1 MKNCLVF
8 VVCGLICLTVRA
20 SWYWPFGDDDD
31 DKVRLSELIEP
42 ASILIEEASDLAA
55 EGKVA
60 ESVEK
65 YREALKELDRV
76 EAENPDRIDKPE
88 FATIKTKRAYVSATI
103 DSLLLDQ
110 ARSNARAVAVSDTTE
125 LEKRLEEE
133 RRAKREERGAKSE
146 EKAESRKQR
155 GEKREEGGAKSEER
169 EQRRESG
176 AVRTGLTLSKREAAV
191 KAITERDF
199 ATADALIAEMLSE
212 TPNGATPLNLRA
224 MREVADGR
232 YREAEATLDQSIK
245 SNPRDYVSFYNMATL
260 VLQTQSE
267 NKRRARY
274 YYETGRTVGGPADA
288 QLEEL
293 LK

>member
-42 ASILIEEASDLAA
+42 ASMLIEEASDLAA

-125 LEKRLEEE
+125 LEKRLERE
-133 RRAKREERGAKSE
+133 RRAKREEGRGKRE
-146 EKAESRKQR
+146 ERR
-155 GEKREEGGAKSEER
+155 GKREEGGAKREER
-169 EQRRESG
+169 RERRESG
-176 AVRTGLTLSKREAAV
+176 EGRAVWC
-191 KAITERDF
+191 
-199 ATADALIAEMLSE
+199 
-212 TPNGATPLNLRA
+212 
-224 MREVADGR
+224 GR
-232 YREAEATLDQSIK
+232 
-245 SNPRDYVSFYNMATL
+245 
-260 VLQTQSE
+260 
-267 NKRRARY
+267 
-274 YYETGRTVGGPADA
+274 G
-288 QLEEL
+288 
-293 LK
+293 

>member
-1 MKNCLVF
+1 M
-8 VVCGLICLTVRA
+8 
-20 SWYWPFGDDDD
+20 
-31 DKVRLSELIEP
+31 
-42 ASILIEEASDLAA
+42 
-55 EGKVA
+55 
-60 ESVEK
+60 
-65 YREALKELDRV
+65 
-76 EAENPDRIDKPE
+76 
-88 FATIKTKRAYVSATI
+88 
-103 DSLLLDQ
+103 
-110 ARSNARAVAVSDTTE
+110 
-125 LEKRLEEE
+125 
-133 RRAKREERGAKSE
+133 
-146 EKAESRKQR
+146 
-155 GEKREEGGAKSEER
+155 
-169 EQRRESG
+169 
-176 AVRTGLTLSKREAAV
+176 VRTGLTKREAAV

>member
-125 LEKRLEEE
+125 LEKRLEREKAE
-133 RRAKREERGAKSE
+133 RRG

-155 GEKREEGGAKSEER
+155 GEMRGEKADER
-169 EQRRESG
+169 EQRGESG
-176 AVRTGLTLSKREAAV
+176 VVRTGLSKREAAV

-199 ATADALIAEMLSE
+199 AKADALIAEMLSE

-274 YYETGRTVGGPADA
+274 YYETGRTIGGPADA

>member
-42 ASILIEEASDLAA
+42 ASMLIEEASDLAA

-125 LEKRLEEE
+125 LEKRLERE
-133 RRAKREERGAKSE
+133 RRAKREEGRG
-146 EKAESRKQR
+146 
-155 GEKREEGGAKSEER
+155 KREEGGAKREEGRGRSEER
-169 EQRRESG
+169 GTKREERERRGESG
-176 AVRTGLTLSKREAAV
+176 VVRTGLTKREAAV